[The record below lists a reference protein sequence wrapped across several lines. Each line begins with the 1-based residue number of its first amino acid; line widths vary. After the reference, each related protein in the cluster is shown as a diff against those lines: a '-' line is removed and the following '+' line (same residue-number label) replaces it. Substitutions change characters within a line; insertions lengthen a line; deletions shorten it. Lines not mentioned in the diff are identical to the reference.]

1 MRFLPLLLLL
11 WTPALAGGPGTEV
24 YVVERASESLAVYD
38 FADRA
43 LLPQRIEGLG
53 NLRHAIMTFSQDL
66 RWGYV
71 ATRNG
76 LLSRI
81 DLAAKV
87 VDKEVQT
94 SQNSIDIAISQDGR
108 WVAVAEYAPGGL
120 TILDAQTLEVAH
132 RFQADVIG
140 GSTAPDAPRSRVTGI
155 VDAPGNRFVCVQME
169 AGEVWIVDTTGG
181 QFRIEHR
188 IKTPNNL
195 PYDAMITPD
204 GRNYLVGHIGSEF
217 VSVVDLTRPQDGART
232 ISLQDPTKSFEKRPP
247 VKLPHMAS
255 WAVAGDSVYVPLVGE
270 KRLVVLDRQTWAF
283 QRSIP
288 VRGHPVYS
296 VRSPTEREVWVSFSG
311 EEDDAW
317 IDIID
322 TATQEVTRS
331 IRVGRRIYH
340 MDFTPRGA
348 YVLVS
353 ANQDDQLA
361 LVDATTYEIV
371 DTETLRSP
379 SGVFGLWRA
388 WRIGL

>member
-204 GRNYLVGHIGSEF
+204 GRNYRYLGF
-217 VSVVDLTRPQDGART
+217 RLARSVP
-232 ISLQDPTKSFEKRPP
+232 
-247 VKLPHMAS
+247 
-255 WAVAGDSVYVPLVGE
+255 
-270 KRLVVLDRQTWAF
+270 
-283 QRSIP
+283 
-288 VRGHPVYS
+288 
-296 VRSPTEREVWVSFSG
+296 
-311 EEDDAW
+311 
-317 IDIID
+317 
-322 TATQEVTRS
+322 
-331 IRVGRRIYH
+331 
-340 MDFTPRGA
+340 
-348 YVLVS
+348 
-353 ANQDDQLA
+353 
-361 LVDATTYEIV
+361 
-371 DTETLRSP
+371 
-379 SGVFGLWRA
+379 
-388 WRIGL
+388 